1 MKELLFFL
9 IVTVSDYLFLFIF
22 FFGCFVFLVLSFYA
36 KNKILKNTALICFS
50 VFFVFCFFELMFAFQ
65 MDVFKYSEP
74 DKELI
79 ENIDNFHV
87 EHKIYIQDN
96 KGQRKRYL
104 FQKESEKEE
113 FLSKKQYK
121 IIYDV
126 DYSMLGKF
134 FRYTKGNI
142 SSENAYVFLG
152 CSFTFGD
159 GLKDDQTLP
168 YYFSK
173 LNNFNSNVLNFG
185 VIGKSTNFGL
195 NILNSNIINKYL
207 TKAKNIHFIYSLISD
222 QAFRN
227 FNFDLYDRSD
237 DWIYKD
243 RKWMRIKQPFETV
256 QIIFAKSYI
265 FRKIFL
271 PLIDDSNSDFYEN
284 YIINSLN
291 EIRKI
296 AKNKYNAEFTIIV
309 WPSIEIN
316 FKTKLAIEKFDII
329 ELPEYFE
336 PHEAGSPYRILYDD
350 HPTAKAN
357 EEIAEILDE
366 HLKSLYVPE
375 TKND

>member
-1 MKELLFFL
+1 M
-9 IVTVSDYLFLFIF
+9 IGTYL
-22 FFGCFVFLVLSFYA
+22 GERS
-36 KNKILKNTALICFS
+36 
-50 VFFVFCFFELMFAFQ
+50 
-65 MDVFKYSEP
+65 VFKYSEP

-79 ENIDNFHV
+79 EYIDNFHV
-87 EHKIYIQDN
+87 DHKIYIQDN
-96 KGQRKRYL
+96 KGQRKRYF
-104 FQKESEKEE
+104 FQKESEKEK

-142 SSENAYVFLG
+142 FSENAYVFLG

-159 GLKDDQTLP
+159 GLNDDQTLP

-173 LNNFNSNVLNFG
+173 LNSFNANVLNFG
-185 VIGKSTNFGL
+185 VVGKSTNFGL
-195 NILNSNIINKYL
+195 NIFNTGLMDKYL
-207 TKAKNIHFIYSLISD
+207 GKLQNIHFIYSLISD

-227 FNFDLYDRSD
+227 FNFELYNRSD

-243 RKWMRIKQPFETV
+243 DKWMRIKQPFETI

-271 PLIDDSNSDFYEN
+271 PLIDDSNGKFYED
-284 YIINSLN
+284 YLISSLN
-291 EIRKI
+291 DIRKI
-296 AKNKYNAEFTIIV
+296 AKNKYNAGFTIVV
-309 WPSIEIN
+309 WPSITHDLKN
-316 FKTKLAIEKFDII
+316 RLALEKFDII

-336 PHEAGSPYRILYDD
+336 PHEEGSPYRISYDD

-357 EEIAEILDE
+357 EEIAEILYG
-366 HLKSLYVPE
+366 HLKSLYAPE
-375 TKND
+375 MKND